1 MDLKA
6 DIAESTTTGLKT
18 GIDDTTGFNSPKL
31 LQIYSSYSK
40 VGKQKGRAIADP
52 AHLICFYYFDVLSYF
67 LSNPL
72 LRSLPDLLLGI

>member
-31 LQIYSSYSK
+31 LQIYSRYLESTRTFSL
-40 VGKQKGRAIADP
+40 AI
-52 AHLICFYYFDVLSYF
+52 
-67 LSNPL
+67 
-72 LRSLPDLLLGI
+72 